1 MSKMSYEEWRS
12 KLGPMEVS
20 DEVQEELMNLH
31 GIDARKEVEL
41 ALQKEYNFLFNN
53 QEWDAP
59 LGLNKTA

>member
-59 LGLNKTA
+59 LELNKTA